1 MINFE
6 VGGAG
11 VPGFSAR
18 HRTSASTGG
27 EADGRGEEI
36 EVCGEQISRA
46 RFLAR
51 TAALGVAAATGPA
64 FVPSRIEGNAAA
76 ATRPASPRALRY
88 RGITYEV
95 ADGGTRA
102 TSWKAARM
110 RNDMRVIR
118 EQLHASSVSVFGD
131 GVQRM
136 AATASEAAERGL
148 HVWLQ
153 PRLAD
158 VPRREILDHLA
169 EVGKHAE
176 EMRRQGAQVHLSV
189 GAEFFLFVPGIVP
202 GDDPVE
208 RIQNITSGK
217 VDRRRVEQRLGR
229 FIAQAAKVGR
239 SVFKGRLTYGAAQDD
254 KVDWNLFDVVSVNYY
269 SSFRRRSDYVREL
282 KRYRRW
288 GKPVAI
294 TEFGT
299 CAYKGAPR
307 RGGMA
312 WDVVD
317 YQKRPPRIIGNLV
330 RSEET
335 QARYII
341 RLLDIFES
349 MGLYAAMVYNF
360 VSPDDRYD
368 PSPRYDIDL
377 ASYGV
382 VKAIWKTRDKPTSD
396 WHWEPKLAFHAL
408 AEHNALAAASTPD
421 TSSGASPRLTRRR

>member
-1 MINFE
+1 MIT
-6 VGGAG
+6 VRLAAPRSGLL
-11 VPGFSAR
+11 
-18 HRTSASTGG
+18 
-27 EADGRGEEI
+27 GRREEI
-36 EVCGEQISRA
+36 EVFEEQISRA

-51 TAALGVAAATGPA
+51 TAALGVAAATAPS
-64 FVPSRIEGNAAA
+64 FVPSRSEANAAA
-76 ATRPASPRALRY
+76 STRPASPRGLKY

-118 EQLHASSVSVFGD
+118 EELHASSVSVFGD

-153 PRLAD
+153 PRLAN

-169 EVGKHAE
+169 EVGQHAE
-176 EMRRQGAQVHLSV
+176 EMRRQGAHVHLSV

-202 GDDPVE
+202 GDDPIE

-229 FIAQAAKVGR
+229 FIAQAAEFGR

-254 KVDWNLFDVVSVNYY
+254 KVDWRLFDIVSVNYY

-282 KRYRRW
+282 KRYRHW

-299 CAYKGAPR
+299 CAYEGAPR

-360 VSPDDRYD
+360 VSPDDRHD

-382 VKAIWKTRDKPTSD
+382 VKAMWKTRDRPTAD

-408 AEHNALAAASTPD
+408 AEHNALAAARTPG
-421 TSSGASPRLTRRR
+421 TPPGVSSRLSRQE